1 MQPRYSETNSLI
13 WAIFF
18 EAVKDSCVECYNFDH
33 GGETPSLLIF
43 QIKIEQSSCHKNPAP
58 TFIIMTTTN
67 FCFSKLFFPTKD
79 ESEAETKM
87 EVKELRRSLLF
98 SLIQKR
104 KESLKHYSEEE
115 LNFQS
120 IISA

>member
-1 MQPRYSETNSLI
+1 
-13 WAIFF
+13 
-18 EAVKDSCVECYNFDH
+18 
-33 GGETPSLLIF
+33 
-43 QIKIEQSSCHKNPAP
+43 
-58 TFIIMTTTN
+58 
-67 FCFSKLFFPTKD
+67 
-79 ESEAETKM
+79 M